1 MRETMIPM
9 KRTASARGSFGG
21 TAWLGPALVM
31 LLALSCGGSGDSGGG
46 SPCAQVG
53 AATCNEA
60 CACTDGPGCN
70 ITQGAVTLSFDTE
83 ADCRGF
89 LVTLSC
95 SDSTM
100 PAYNDAAACL
110 PLVQAAT
117 CTGTGTE
124 AALAFPTDTVCQTPP

>member
-1 MRETMIPM
+1 M
-9 KRTASARGSFGG
+9 KRMVDVRGSFG
-21 TAWLGPALVM
+21 LV
-31 LLALSCGGSGDSGGG
+31 LVVVLALSCGSSGNSGGG

-70 ITQGAVTLSFDTE
+70 IMQGAVTITFDTE

-89 LVTLSC
+89 LVTLAC

-100 PAYNDAAACL
+100 PSYNDAAACL

-117 CTGTGTE
+117 CTGTGTD
-124 AALAFPTDTVCQTPP
+124 AALAFPTDQACQTP